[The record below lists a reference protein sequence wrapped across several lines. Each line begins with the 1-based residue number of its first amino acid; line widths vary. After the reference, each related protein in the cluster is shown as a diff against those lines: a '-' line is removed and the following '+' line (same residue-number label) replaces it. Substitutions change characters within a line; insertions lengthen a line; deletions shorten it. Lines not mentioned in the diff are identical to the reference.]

1 LDGESVIFG
10 RVVEGFRVFKLIEKM
25 DSINEKPHPTVTIGN
40 AGVHKIAQLTKKV

>member
-25 DSINEKPHPTVTIGN
+25 DTINEKPHPNVSIGN
-40 AGVHKIAQLTKKV
+40 AGVHKIAVLAKKV